1 MQQPQTQIETN
12 KSDPMVELDI
22 GGDSVDVE
30 LKDKENVSK
39 VEETKS
45 EAIKVKESTEAKEEV
60 KDEREE
66 YSEGVKKR
74 IDRLTYKIR
83 EAERREQA
91 AVQFAQKIKEEKD
104 SLEGKFKE
112 LDDGYVNEFTGRV
125 QSQLESAK
133 NNLKNAVA
141 KGDIDAQVSA
151 NQLLA
156 KLAIEEER
164 IKATEV
170 QRKTTA
176 DQADNAGQ
184 VVQQPVQ
191 NNVATPKPDP
201 RAEAWA
207 EKNEWFG
214 KDETMTYASFGIH
227 KKLVEQEG
235 YDPTS
240 DEYYD
245 EVDKRIRTEF
255 PHKFNDGGEVQGSNK
270 PVQTVASAT
279 RTSRTGRKTV
289 RLTPSQV
296 AIAKKLG
303 EPLEEYAKQ
312 IKLTEGA

>member
-1 MQQPQTQIETN
+1 
-12 KSDPMVELDI
+12 MVELDT
-22 GGDSVDVE
+22 GGDSVDIE

-45 EAIKVKESTEAKEEV
+45 EAIEVKENTEAKEEV

-66 YSEGVKKR
+66 YSDGVKKR

-170 QRKTTA
+170 QRKVTA

-303 EPLEEYAKQ
+303 VPLEEYAKYV
-312 IKLTEGA
+312 KE

>member
-1 MQQPQTQIETN
+1 
-12 KSDPMVELDI
+12 MVELDT
-22 GGDSVDVE
+22 GGDSVDIE

-45 EAIKVKESTEAKEEV
+45 EAIEVKENTEAKEEV

-66 YSEGVKKR
+66 YSDGVKKR

-303 EPLEEYAKQ
+303 VPLEEYAKYV
-312 IKLTEGA
+312 KE

>member
-12 KSDPMVELDI
+12 KADPMVELDI

-45 EAIKVKESTEAKEEV
+45 EAIEVKESTEAKEEV

-170 QRKTTA
+170 QRKATT

-303 EPLEEYAKQ
+303 VPLEEYAKYV
-312 IKLTEGA
+312 KE

>member
-1 MQQPQTQIETN
+1 MPEAIKQQ
-12 KSDPMVELDI
+12 DLMVELDTS
-22 GGDSVDVE
+22 GDSIDIQLDE
-30 LKDKENVSK
+30 KTTQEK
-39 VEETKS
+39 VTQEDIVIEK
-45 EAIKVKESTEAKEEV
+45 

-83 EAERREQA
+83 ESERREKEA
-91 AVQFAQKIKEEKD
+91 LSFAEQVKKEKD
-104 SLEGKFKE
+104 SLEDKFKK
-112 LDDGYVNEFTGRV
+112 LDDGYVHEFTGRV

-133 NNLKNAVA
+133 NNLKSAVA
-141 KGDIDAQVSA
+141 KGDIDAQVAA

-164 IKATEV
+164 IRATEV
-170 QRKTTA
+170 QKKEQEAFEEVQYSAR
-176 DQADNAGQ
+176 QR
-184 VVQQPVQ
+184 VQQPVQ
-191 NNVATPKPDP
+191 NNSVPKPDP

-240 DEYYD
+240 DEYYE
-245 EVDKRIRTEF
+245 EVDRRVREEF
-255 PHKFNDGGEVQGSNK
+255 PHKFNNGGEVQGSNK

-303 EPLEEYAKQ
+303 VPLEEYAKYV
-312 IKLTEGA
+312 KE